1 MILKQFELNWFL
13 FFSLEEL
20 VKPLEDYSRWNM
32 EMDLFISQNQK
43 TTLSST
49 QQWKWI
55 SPTTIQETYWKE
67 IHNQFGVLCFQQCWE
82 RWREFKKNPFLS
94 SKPKWLEENSCGWSG
109 LKSMWIIHWDDLES
123 MWIILILS
131 YESEDRL
138 FRVELAGCGDVTRL
152 WCMAV
157 LGGAVEGKWRS
168 GDWHCS
174 MCVCCFLHL
183 PQFSF

>member
-82 RWREFKKNPFLS
+82 RWREFKKIHFYLPNLS
-94 SKPKWLEENSCGWSG
+94 DLKKFMWMIR